1 MILFSFSIFDLFHLD
16 SCFKFLSSINQ
27 LPVDVVFELLGRLDD
42 RKVSRSTLADE
53 TVTIRMFIGRSDIK
67 KPRDSFLLQELLIL
81 ANRHDTVF
89 SEIIP
94 SDTMVVLQ
102 HHRSP
107 VDCSVIE
114 VKLFAVKGS
123 HLCSIFILPGRF
135 VNPLMGDKV
144 DEKGLKVIHFTV

>member
-1 MILFSFSIFDLFHLD
+1 MSFGILFSFSIFDLFHLD
-16 SCFKFLSSINQ
+16 GGFKFLSSIDQ

-42 RKVSRSTLADE
+42 RKVSRSTLANE

-89 SEIIP
+89 SEVIP

-102 HHRSP
+102 HH
-107 VDCSVIE
+107 
-114 VKLFAVKGS
+114 
-123 HLCSIFILPGRF
+123 
-135 VNPLMGDKV
+135 
-144 DEKGLKVIHFTV
+144 